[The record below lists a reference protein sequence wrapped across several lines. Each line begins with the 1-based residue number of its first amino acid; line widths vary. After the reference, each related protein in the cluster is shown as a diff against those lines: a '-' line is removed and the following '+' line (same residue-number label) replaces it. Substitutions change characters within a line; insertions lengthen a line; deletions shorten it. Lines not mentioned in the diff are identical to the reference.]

1 MTAGA
6 GCLVLLLATGLVAWG
21 AAELVRALGR
31 WFSPPGFPL
40 VLQAVFSALLLS
52 GAWVV
57 LIFALMAASDSGNAG
72 VLLVAAPVLFVAG
85 AGAAVAVDRLRG

>member
-1 MTAGA
+1 MRA
-6 GCLVLLLATGLVAWG
+6 
-21 AAELVRALGR
+21 LVRR
-31 WFSPPGFPL
+31 FSRQGLPL
-40 VLQAVFSALLLS
+40 VVEALFTALLLS

-85 AGAAVAVDRLRG
+85 AGASFAVARLRG